1 MVYQA
6 LYRAWRPQTFR
17 EVVGQDHIV
26 RTLENMLNQGRIYH
40 AFLFC
45 GPRGTGKTTLAK
57 ILAKALNCQSGTRP
71 TATPCLDCASCIS
84 IKEGSNLDVLEID
97 GASNRGIDEIRDL
110 RESIKFAPNQGR
122 FKVYI
127 IDEVHM
133 LTMEAFNAL
142 LKTLEEP
149 PQHVVFIFATTEAQ
163 KLPATILSRVQR
175 FDFRRL
181 SHSVITDRLRQVAN
195 ASTIEIEEAAL
206 SLIAQAAN
214 GGLRDALA
222 MLDQTY
228 SYAGAH
234 LITPADV
241 QEVVGLVPYAE
252 YASLWRFLVTG
263 NMRLALERLREILD
277 GGKETQQ
284 IVAGFVRFCRDL
296 LLHSS
301 VPALV
306 QPENRPFFEDLPG
319 DSLQALVLIEELLN
333 VERDQRFASE
343 PAILL
348 ELAFFRFYQRVCKGV
363 PTPTLGLEDSTDE
376 LVGAELTPVMEAVSE
391 NLANEVEKTPI
402 VDEKEPG
409 RETQSTNGSTA
420 EIVSQEQQ
428 PALLSATD
436 ETAIKPLTIRQVG
449 QKWPD
454 LLAKVMSTAPALG
467 AKLAGAQ
474 IVLCQG
480 KKIFLQFER
489 EFSRKVVAQPEN
501 LSSICSELSQLLGQ
515 PVDIECVLLEE
526 TSQEL
531 ESEEAAIPAAETDA
545 LKVALSLFEGQ
556 SVDPIR

>member
-6 LYRAWRPQTFR
+6 LYRAWRPQAFS

-149 PQHVVFIFATTEAQ
+149 PQ
-163 KLPATILSRVQR
+163 QR

-306 QPENRPFFEDLPG
+306 QPENRSFFEDLPG

-376 LVGAELTPVMEAVSE
+376 LVGAELPPVMEAVSE